1 MLERLARPPGLTALA
16 LSMATLLGVSVWQ
29 LKSPVPDGPALG
41 RQFPNILVST
51 LNEQPAPLQDVLP
64 SDGCSLLVVISTHCG
79 VCAAMRSTWAT
90 RFQVW
95 ADSLRS
101 PVRPVWLVVEGA
113 DSWATFAE
121 GFDLPVAPV
130 FPTAPPE
137 DTYRTLRVRGTPT
150 FHVVD
155 DRGVLGFTK
164 VGDLLPPVADSRS
177 ACDL

>member
-1 MLERLARPPGLTALA
+1 MLDRLARPAALTVLA
-16 LSMATLLGVSVWQ
+16 ISAPILLGVLVWQ
-29 LKSPVPDGPALG
+29 LKSPVPDGPTLG

-51 LNEQPAPLQDVLP
+51 LDEQEAPLQDVLP
-64 SDGCSLLVVISTHCG
+64 SDGCTLLVVISTQCG

-113 DSWATFAE
+113 ESWATFAE
-121 GFDLPVAPV
+121 GFSLPVAPV
-130 FPTAPPE
+130 FPTDPPE

-155 DRGVLGFTK
+155 DRGVLAFTK
-164 VGDLLPPVADSRS
+164 VGDFLPPVADTRS
-177 ACDL
+177 ACDP